1 MADITFTRTDFPQ
14 FSGLLTLLETQRL
27 DVARQA
33 DAACH
38 TLVYPVVGPDELP
51 EPAALVAQAR
61 KHAAKRVVLLKVGS
75 GPWSV
80 TEDFGGRVL
89 EVTLPSGQIGIGDAP
104 MMLLSTLLARPFGGM
119 IAADPESSALIDL
132 GRRVAKHD
140 VSVFINGPTG
150 SGKEVLSRMIHD
162 ASPRAGKPFIA
173 LNCAAIPENMLEAM
187 LFGHEKGA
195 FTGATAPNKGHFRA
209 ADEGTLLLDEIS
221 EMPMA
226 LQAKLLR
233 VLQEKTVTPVGSQK
247 EVPID
252 IRVLATSNVDMEEAI
267 AGGRFREDLF
277 YRLNVFPLETL
288 ALRDRP
294 LDIPVLA
301 QAFLARH
308 TRQGTAPLLRADA
321 IALLLAHAW
330 PGNVRELENVMQ
342 RALVLADGSDICA
355 DHILLSTSG
364 KREAAGPLGRPSGG
378 LTDVARAARA
388 AQAA

>member
-14 FSGLLTLLETQRL
+14 FSGLLTLLDAQRL
-27 DVARQA
+27 DVARDA

-38 TLVYPVVGPDELP
+38 TLIYPVLGPDEVP

-61 KHAAKRVVLLKVGS
+61 KHAAKRAVLLKVGS

-119 IAADPESSALIDL
+119 IAADPESSGLIDL

-140 VSVFINGPTG
+140 VRVFINGPTG

-162 ASPRAGKPFIA
+162 ASPRAGKPFVA

-247 EVPID
+247 EVPVD

-267 AGGRFREDLF
+267 ARGRFREDLF

-308 TRQGTAPLLRADA
+308 TRQGTAPLLRPEA
-321 IALLLAHAW
+321 IALLLAHEW

-342 RALVLADGSDICA
+342 RALVLADGGDICA

-364 KREAAGPLGRPSGG
+364 TRQIGGRSGHPLNALSDAADGP
-378 LTDVARAARA
+378 